1 MGKFYLSGPDAQAAA
16 DWLFTADTRT
26 PVGEIVYTCLLNG
39 KGNVEADVLV
49 TAVETGSS
57 GLIDPILKGRG
68 FYIIAGG
75 AVASQTQAHI
85 RHVIQQKGFK
95 VNVDDVTTS
104 VGVLSVQGPKR
115 SFIIIMF

>member
-1 MGKFYLSGPDAQAAA
+1 M
-16 DWLFTADTRT
+16 
-26 PVGEIVYTCLLNG
+26 
-39 KGNVEADVLV
+39 EADVLV
-49 TAVETGSS
+49 TPVETGSS
-57 GLIDPILKGRG
+57 GLVDPILKGRG

-85 RHVIQQKGFK
+85 RHIIRQKGFR

-115 SFIIIMF
+115 